1 MLPKKQN
8 DRTRKLNPKLG
19 WLGILGFVGLLGIWS
34 YQENNEVFP
43 FIFFGFFGFFGF
55 FFEGKM
61 SNTLKDERYIEN
73 RVKAQLKA
81 YRTGFSIT
89 MITLIASS
97 WNWLFRT
104 NDSRLLFIT
113 IALSLSCALVVF
125 LAEYLLYRYDCKD
138 NGEE

>member
-1 MLPKKQN
+1 MLPEKQN
-8 DRTRKLNPKLG
+8 NRTRKLNPKLG

-43 FIFFGFFGFFGF
+43 FIFLGFFGFFGF

-73 RVKAQLKA
+73 RMKAQLKA
-81 YRTGFSIT
+81 YRIGFSIT
-89 MITLIASS
+89 AITLIASS

-113 IALSLSCALVVF
+113 ITLSLSCALVIF
-125 LAEYLLYRYDCKD
+125 LAEYLLYHYDIKD